1 MGYSRRGEA
10 DFAPIFLC
18 GAMIK
23 NQPMK
28 KLFKVLLVCLLLLVV
43 VLGAFAFFFNANQL
57 RAPLIAQV
65 EKNLHA
71 ELEIGEIKLSFYPYV
86 GFSLRGVQLSNQAN
100 APFKDPQ
107 ILQLEKAYLGVSVS
121 ELLQRN
127 IIAELILDKPKV
139 WYQTASNGTTN
150 IDLILP
156 EQTETESE
164 APLELPGWIKKLEV
178 KSLQINNATLT
189 AHNQQSGQTSEIKD
203 LTLHISP
210 LSVTDAEKE
219 IKFLISAKDIGM
231 GAFEAS
237 GVLHRNEAL
246 DQFQLEEGKLK
257 LNQLAV
263 ALAGSVDLSKS
274 VTNFNLNADAPN
286 TDVAALLAL
295 APDLQKSLGSDFS
308 ASGTTSLHLS
318 LNGNVNATDLQIK
331 TDFTQASLKLADQ
344 FRKEANKTMQ
354 LELHYLGS
362 ALEITQGQLSGH
374 MNIAQFNTLGA
385 NISAFSTQLEV
396 KNQQA
401 HLQKMTMQ
409 AFDGNIE
416 GSGTVA
422 YSNNP
427 ILWDF
432 DLALKNV
439 NMNTFLT
446 ELAGYPDILLA
457 RGNLQMKAQ
466 GSGTSEAEIKK
477 SLLLNGNASLVDGE
491 LKSLNF
497 AKAVFGGEQT
507 KDLLRAFSLANRAG
521 AKLDLPALPA
531 ALTEGKS
538 THFKSLASPL
548 KIKDGKMDLP
558 ALHLNTAF
566 GPVDLAGTSNLNA
579 ELNMNGHYT
588 LNKATT
594 ASWLKNEN
602 VKKLLVN
609 SNEEIAVPI
618 QLLGNITSPTVQPNF
633 DALAKQAENRAAGLA
648 QTKAKEELKEEV
660 QKVVPQEQKEKVKE
674 KAKKIIEGFKFP

>member
-1 MGYSRRGEA
+1 
-10 DFAPIFLC
+10 
-18 GAMIK
+18 
-23 NQPMK
+23 MK
-28 KLFKVLLVCLLLLVV
+28 KFFKVILVCLLLLAVA
-43 VLGAFAFFFNANQL
+43 LGAFALFFNANQL

-71 ELEIGEIKLSFYPYV
+71 ELEIGEMKLSFYPYL
-86 GFSLRGVQLSNQAN
+86 GFSLRHVTLSNQAN
-100 APFKDPQ
+100 PHFKNLQ
-107 ILQLEKAYLGVSVS
+107 ILNLEKAYLGVSVA

-127 IIAELILDKPKV
+127 IVAELILDEPKV
-139 WYQTASNGTTN
+139 WYQTASNGMTN
-150 IDLILP
+150 IELILP
-156 EQTETESE
+156 EKTEAHSE
-164 APLELPGWIKKLEV
+164 EAALELPGWIKKLEV
-178 KSLQINNATLT
+178 KSLQINNAFLT
-189 AHNQQSGQTSEIKD
+189 ANNQQSGQVSEIKD

-219 IKFLISAKDIGM
+219 IHFLISAKDIGI

-237 GVLHRNEAL
+237 GLLHRSEAL
-246 DQFQLEEGKLK
+246 DQFQLGEGKLK

-274 VTNFNLNADAPN
+274 TTSFHLNADAPN
-286 TDVAALLAL
+286 ADIAALLAL
-295 APDLQKSLGSDFS
+295 APDLQQSLGSDFS

-318 LNGNVNATDLQIK
+318 LNGNVNAADLQIK

-344 FRKEANKTMQ
+344 FRKEANKAMQ

-362 ALEITQGQLSGH
+362 ALEIAQGQLSGS

-385 NISAFSTQLEV
+385 NIAAFSTQLEV

-401 HLQKMTMQ
+401 HMQKMTMK
-409 AFDGNIE
+409 AFDGDIE
-416 GSGTVA
+416 GTGNVV
-422 YSNNP
+422 YSANP
-427 ILWDF
+427 LTWDF
-432 DLALKNV
+432 DLTLKNI
-439 NMNTFLT
+439 NMNQLLT

-507 KDLLRAFSLANRAG
+507 NDLLRAFSLANRAG

-558 ALHLNTAF
+558 SLHLNTAF

-588 LNKATT
+588 LNKAST

-618 QLLGNITSPTVQPNF
+618 QLLGNLTSPTVQPNF
-633 DALAKQAENRAAGLA
+633 DALAKQAESRAAGLV

-660 QKVVPQEQKEKVKE
+660 KKVVPEEQKEQVKE